1 MKNTIA
7 EQWAAF
13 EAAVVPKSAPPVQ
26 RQEMR
31 RAFYAGAEAMLRM
44 QWDIGDEAVSEN
56 AGVAMME
63 GWHDECRRFAQQ
75 VANGAA

>member
-1 MKNTIA
+1 MNTIA
-7 EQWAAF
+7 QQWALF
-13 EAAVVPKSAPPVQ
+13 SAAVMPKDAHPVL

-31 RAFYAGAEAMLRM
+31 RAFYAGAEAVLRL
-44 QWDIGDEAVSEN
+44 QFAVGDKAVSED
-56 AGVAMME
+56 AGVAIIE

>member
-1 MKNTIA
+1 MNTIA
-7 EQWAAF
+7 EQWALF
-13 EAAVVPKSAPPVQ
+13 ERAVMPKDAPPVQ

-44 QWDIGDEAVSEN
+44 QWGIGDKAVSED
-56 AGVAMME
+56 AGMAMME

-75 VANGAA
+75 VATGAA

>member
-1 MKNTIA
+1 MNTIA

-13 EAAVVPKSAPPVQ
+13 EVLVVPKDAPPVQ

-31 RAFYAGAEAMLRM
+31 RAFYAGAETMLRLSYSV
-44 QWDIGDEAVSEN
+44 GDKSISEN
-56 AGVAMME
+56 AGVAMLE

-75 VANGAA
+75 VAQGRA

>member
-13 EAAVVPKSAPPVQ
+13 DFAVMPKNAPAVQ

-31 RAFYAGAEAMLRM
+31 RAFYGGAEAMLRL
-44 QWDIGDEAVSEN
+44 QYAAGNKDVSEEG
-56 AGVAMME
+56 GVMMLE
-63 GWHDECRRFAQQ
+63 GWHDECRIFAQQ
-75 VANGAA
+75 VVAGFA